1 MRIQTFLSCFVLLFL
16 MVEVTVSA
24 SEMTPMYDS
33 LYITEEEMQAVTK
46 ENESDVIVK
55 LYTYDL
61 FRWIGQEPSKS
72 IQEHIVSSAETF
84 SPRLVSVSPN
94 NLEGEGDLWILL
106 QALLDPLPLFEVLNL
121 ADNLEIYA
129 SYAFEPKVCYSDAYI
144 YYVTNFGDYIYYNP
158 YFLQNGDNNAYLV
171 PVEIVDEIIVAY
183 NADYYN
189 YHQGIN
195 GGLPYEYTYD
205 LSAYCVRGFE
215 EVAVHQHDPSELKN
229 EDEIPRRTEPFF
241 PTAAVIAA
249 AVSLAVLGGVTLAA
263 WLYRKPNYFDQD
275 DS

>member
-1 MRIQTFLSCFVLLFL
+1 MKRGIILVLCFALLLSAFAI
-16 MVEVTVSA
+16 SA
-24 SEMTPMYDS
+24 SATEAPDTWDS
-33 LYITEEEMQAVTK
+33 LNIPEEETEGFEK
-46 ENESDVIVK
+46 ENEGDIIVK
-55 LYTYDL
+55 LYRLELLY
-61 FRWIGQEPSKS
+61 WIHRDPTKS
-72 IQEHIVSSAETF
+72 IHDHIASADKNDQ
-84 SPRLVSVSPN
+84 PRLLSVSRD
-94 NLEGEGDLWILL
+94 NLEEEGDLWILL

-263 WLYRKPNYFDQD
+263 WLYRKKTHR
-275 DS
+275 